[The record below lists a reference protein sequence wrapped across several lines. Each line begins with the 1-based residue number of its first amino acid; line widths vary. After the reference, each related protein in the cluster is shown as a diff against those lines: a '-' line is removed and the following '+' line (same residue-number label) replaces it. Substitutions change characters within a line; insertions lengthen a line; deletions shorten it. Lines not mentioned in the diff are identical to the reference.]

1 MTINVALL
9 SRPITSMEMPLDR
22 SVRGTCCAGVRSPRY
37 NQRVTPT
44 EVEDL
49 EPTDEVDAAFVNGD
63 ESALRKA
70 YDRHGKVIYSFC
82 RRSIPADRAM
92 DVTQEVFVS
101 AWRARDRFDPAKGTL
116 GGWLMGIAKNRLID
130 NIRSEQRHADRRDD
144 TEVVE
149 LPASTDVDRVGDQ
162 MIVASVL
169 QQLPAR
175 SRQVVEL
182 AYFDDLTHIQIA
194 ERTGLPLGTVKS
206 DIRRALSRM
215 RSQLESA
222 Q

>member
-1 MTINVALL
+1 
-9 SRPITSMEMPLDR
+9 
-22 SVRGTCCAGVRSPRY
+22 
-37 NQRVTPT
+37 VTPT

-49 EPTDEVDAAFVNGD
+49 EPTDEVDAAFANGD
-63 ESALRKA
+63 ESALRAA
-70 YDRHGKVIYSFC
+70 YDHHGKLIYSFC
-82 RRSIPADRAM
+82 RRSIPEDRAM

-101 AWRARDRFDPAKGTL
+101 AWRARARFDPAKGTL
-116 GGWLMGIAKNRLID
+116 GAWLMGIAKNRLID

-149 LPASTDVDRVGDQ
+149 LPASADVDRVGDQ

-182 AYFDDLTHIQIA
+182 AYFDDLTHTQIA
-194 ERTGLPLGTVKS
+194 ERTKLPLGTVKS